1 MDTDF
6 EDECKEIH
14 RRRLETS
21 DKLKKLDKDQG
32 ERDNQKHITKSP
44 SKLQDIMAIVST
56 ACEVRSNKF
65 SIFATAGA
73 KEVAIFKVC
82 LHELYRSFFH
92 APDAQ
97 TLKH

>member
-32 ERDNQKHITKSP
+32 ERDNQKHIAKSP

-56 ACEVRSNKF
+56 ACEVGSNNF
-65 SIFATAGA
+65 SILAPAGA
-73 KEVAIFKVC
+73 KGVAILNVC
-82 LHELYRSFFH
+82 LHELCLSFLFMLLMLR
-92 APDAQ
+92 P
-97 TLKH
+97 